1 MSLLLLLL
9 LAHRAPAAD
18 IVPDSDST
26 MNMFVGKEMTWYPT
40 DTGPDAC
47 TGMNHLDSDF
57 YVAMGTDQFKE
68 GCCGRQLNI
77 SYNGRSAVA
86 TCVDECATC
95 PQWGQL
101 DLTKGLFEFFVG
113 DPGIGIFYGS
123 WSYIDGDPKTSTQL
137 SKVATTTVPAGPES
151 TTGCMISWRSR
162 ANC

>member
-9 LAHRAPAAD
+9 LAHRAPAARYR
-18 IVPDSDST
+18 
-26 MNMFVGKEMTWYPT
+26 KEMTWYPT
-40 DTGPDAC
+40 DTGPVRLDAC
-47 TGMNHLDSDF
+47 TGINHLDSDF

-113 DPGIGIFYGS
+113 DPGIGLFYGS

-137 SKVATTTVPAGPES
+137 SEVATTTVPAGPES